1 MALMKIN
8 PLLRLI
14 RFALIA
20 VGDNLVGEITLRA
33 VKNTENTQMPLSVWI
48 QIAVV
53 LPLPPKPIYENYPML
68 SLLPRVLNRLASA

>member
-14 RFALIA
+14 HFALIA
-20 VGDNLVGEITLRA
+20 VGDNLVGEITLKA
-33 VKNTENTQMPLSVWI
+33 VKNTYNTQMPLLVWI

-53 LPLPPKPIYENYPML
+53 LPLPLKPIYEDYPML
-68 SLLPRVLNRLASA
+68 SLLEF